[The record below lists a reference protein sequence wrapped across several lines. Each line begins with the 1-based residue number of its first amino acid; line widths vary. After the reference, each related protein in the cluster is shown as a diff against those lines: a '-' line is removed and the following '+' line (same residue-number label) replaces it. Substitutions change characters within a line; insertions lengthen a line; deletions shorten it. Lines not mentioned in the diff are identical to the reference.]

1 LPQDKYQQQQQQ
13 QQRHH
18 LDTPRQQ
25 QKTHHQNTQQQQQI
39 EYDKPHEEMPLQV
52 PPSSPAATLVMNDDD
67 GDDDDA
73 GSITYCDSALV
84 SLAEQESIIGLP
96 PNGSIPI
103 IVDAMPS
110 DDSYQHQ
117 HHSTHGGI
125 TTATAAAAV
134 VVAAALPT
142 TSAYSSLQNDIPNG
156 MTRIE
161 YGIQIIND
169 DEGVLHQVSK
179 AISKTFRL
187 TEKMIPQPRKV
198 EQYPIYFNR

>member
-1 LPQDKYQQQQQQ
+1 LTQHKYQQQQQQ
-13 QQRHH
+13 QKHH

-25 QKTHHQNTQQQQQI
+25 QKTHHQNSQQQQQQK
-39 EYDKPHEEMPLQV
+39 YDEPHGEMPLQV
-52 PPSSPAATLVMNDDD
+52 PLSSPAATLVMNDDD
-67 GDDDDA
+67 DDDDDA
-73 GSITYCDSALV
+73 GSIAYCDSALV

-96 PNGSIPI
+96 PDGSIPI
-103 IVDAMPS
+103 IVDAIPL

-117 HHSTHGGI
+117 HHSTNGGI
-125 TTATAAAAV
+125 TATAATAAAAV
-134 VVAAALPT
+134 VATAIPST
-142 TSAYSSLQNDIPNG
+142 TAYSSLQNDIPNG

-169 DEGVLHQVSK
+169 DEGVFQQVGK